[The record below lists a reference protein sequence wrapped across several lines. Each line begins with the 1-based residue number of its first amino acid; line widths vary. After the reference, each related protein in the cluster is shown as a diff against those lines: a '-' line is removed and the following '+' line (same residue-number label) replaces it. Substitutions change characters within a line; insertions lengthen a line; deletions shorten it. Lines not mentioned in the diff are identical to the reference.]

1 MEGYFE
7 SEKYFSSFKDEI
19 KKQFVPKSYFNFEK
33 NKYLS
38 MIKNSE
44 SVSLCIRQNRF
55 SEKYNNISQQDY
67 NKSKQFVVDQ
77 INFINMAIS
86 YFKKKL
92 KNPTFFLWSNEFS
105 TLKNE

>member
-1 MEGYFE
+1 
-7 SEKYFSSFKDEI
+7 
-19 KKQFVPKSYFNFEK
+19 
-33 NKYLS
+33 

-86 YFKKKL
+86 YFKKK
-92 KNPTFFLWSNEFS
+92 T
-105 TLKNE
+105 

>member
-1 MEGYFE
+1 
-7 SEKYFSSFKDEI
+7 
-19 KKQFVPKSYFNFEK
+19 
-33 NKYLS
+33 

-44 SVSLCIRQNRF
+44 SFLLCIRQNRF

-92 KNPTFFLWSNEFS
+92 KIQHFFYGL
-105 TLKNE
+105 TILVI